1 MPQNAFKG
9 LAVTPAAYAQW
20 QKGQADSPR
29 RVTVLSAEG
38 YIDQLAVDRI
48 QGATAVDASA
58 QNPSKIELY
67 GQHIELAD
75 DAQVAAKG
83 GAIKVVATDGKE
95 PMKVTPSDVPV
106 HPEASIHLAK
116 GASIDVSGAD
126 VSLGMEHA
134 ILWRLKCAATRCAT
148 NPCSVTVCCVGKRCG
163 WMRGW
168 VPQWWTQRQPGEA
181 GKKCGGARNRWRFGA
196 VALGGCG
203 GP

>member
-1 MPQNAFKG
+1 MA
-9 LAVTPAAYAQW
+9 
-20 QKGQADSPR
+20 KGQADSPR

-126 VSLGMEHA
+126 VSLGMERNSLEVEVRGNEVRDQPLQRDGVLRGQKVRVDA
-134 ILWRLKCAATRCAT
+134 RLGTSMVDTKGSLEKQAKVWRSAQPLAVRCSCSRRVRWT
-148 NPCSVTVCCVGKRCG
+148 LTPNPR
-163 WMRGW
+163 
-168 VPQWWTQRQPGEA
+168 
-181 GKKCGGARNRWRFGA
+181 
-196 VALGGCG
+196 
-203 GP
+203 